1 MTKKRNQNDS
11 YMAFDGRLTPE
22 IRQRLRAKRYE
33 LGLPFQRVAAFFG
46 VNWSTFRKWEQGP
59 TESCELCYRPRLEA
73 FLNGEY
79 DSVLRSLAL
88 PKATVKQEDSQ
99 DIPQEVMQCLER
111 VSNAYRLC
119 QTRPDLREKIVRRI
133 DRATAATMA
142 GLISPP
148 GQTRF
153 ILEDDD
159 DE

>member
-1 MTKKRNQNDS
+1 MIKKRNQNCPFI
-11 YMAFDGRLTPE
+11 AFDGRLTPE

-33 LGLPFQRVAAFFG
+33 LGLPFQRVASFFG
-46 VNWSTFRKWEQGP
+46 INWSTFRKWEQGP
-59 TESCELCYRPRLEA
+59 TESCELCFRPSLEA

-79 DSVLRSLAL
+79 DSDLRPLAH
-88 PKATVKQEDSQ
+88 PKATANQDNQ

-133 DRATAATMA
+133 DKATAATMA

-148 GQTRF
+148 GQTGF
-153 ILEDDD
+153 IQEDDD